1 MYCQV
6 KKEGKKLIASMISA
20 LWSMYICARV
30 CVCVFSCVWLF
41 MTPWTVACQ
50 GPLSMGFSRQEYWRG
65 LPFPSSGESYQPK
78 FESASFASPALQVES
93 LPMSHQGKAINLL
106 YSNIR
111 PKKKYS
117 GKHERPEGKNIL
129 RRRPEK
135 KSNLSD
141 KTELSCSLQAVEQNL

>member
-1 MYCQV
+1 MLSCF
-6 KKEGKKLIASMISA
+6 S
-20 LWSMYICARV
+20 RV
-30 CVCVFSCVWLF
+30 QLF
-41 MTPWTVACQ
+41 VTLWTVARQ
-50 GPLSMGFSRQEYWRG
+50 APLSKGVPRQEYWRG